1 MSLLTEIKRFI
12 SKWIKNPIVL
22 AAIAYIIYKTL
33 QKYIKSESINLNKNK
48 IENIHILQK
57 SNKEEVIY
65 DTNTKMYIKLV
76 DNEIVET
83 SNKLIKI

>member
-1 MSLLTEIKRFI
+1 MALLTEIKRFI

-57 SNKEEVIY
+57 LNKEEVIY

>member
-1 MSLLTEIKRFI
+1 MALLTEIKRFI

>member
-1 MSLLTEIKRFI
+1 MSLFNEVKQFV

-22 AAIAYIIYKTL
+22 AGIAYIIYKSL
-33 QKYIKSESINLNKNK
+33 QRYVKSESINTNKNK